1 MHCGLPE
8 LERLFELAEDRAW
21 KALRAVFGFVYVHAP
36 HPNTLRLSSLT
47 DDFVAVFMAVD
58 MLGRLHAVVG
68 ERKTVRDKKI
78 Q

>member
-1 MHCGLPE
+1 MHCGLLE

-21 KALRAVFGFVYVHAP
+21 EALCAVFGFVYVAARP
-36 HPNTLRLSSLT
+36 KISSSLT
-47 DDFVAVFMAVD
+47 DSSVAVFMAVD

-68 ERKTVRDKKI
+68 ARKVVRDKKI